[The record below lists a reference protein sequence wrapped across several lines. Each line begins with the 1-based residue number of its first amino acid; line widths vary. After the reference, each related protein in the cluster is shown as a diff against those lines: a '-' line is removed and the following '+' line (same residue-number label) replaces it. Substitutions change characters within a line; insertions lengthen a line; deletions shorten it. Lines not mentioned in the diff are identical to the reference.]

1 MSTMAHADLD
11 RGPRLAARAL
21 VAVVSGFLVLA
32 LAWMSVAK
40 LDISVHAMGQVT
52 PSSKIQLIQSLE
64 GGIVREIAVREGQ
77 SVKKND
83 LLAHVENLQYT
94 AEQGEDQHQLWAAQ
108 AAITRLDAELA
119 GRTPVFAPEL
129 ETNVPDLV
137 AKERS
142 LWLTREK
149 ERHDAL
155 ETAQRQLAQR
165 EQELV
170 EAQAR
175 IVSYAALLASSRESL
190 AMEEKLAAQGAGAR
204 ADFLRAQQEVTRV
217 EGDLDAART
226 SVPRLEAAIA
236 EGRSRVAEVLSRARA
251 ESSRERSKLATE
263 AATLTAKLT
272 GSNDRVA
279 RRELRSPMDGVV
291 NRLLIS
297 TVGGV
302 AKAGETI
309 MELVPVQDTLLVTAR
324 VKPSDIAFIRPGQDA
339 IIGITA
345 YDSSIF
351 GRLDGKVLRVGAD
364 AIADPKP
371 QSDNPLYFEVVLE
384 TDRNYLGKPEERLVI
399 SSGMAADASIH
410 TGKRTLMEYMLK
422 PVIKTFDKALRER

>member
-21 VAVVSGFLVLA
+21 VAVLSVFLVLA

-40 LDISVHAMGQVT
+40 LDISVHALGQVT

-236 EGRSRVAEVLSRARA
+236 EGRSRVAEVLSHARA